1 MVYCQLIRRIIKY
14 VYLYFVYFVYIMFC
28 RDSKYFYV
36 IFFVGIFGCDKVRQV
51 QIWRFIQSFFFSL
64 NVFN

>member
-1 MVYCQLIRRIIKY
+1 MVYCKSNRRISNY

-36 IFFVGIFGCDKVRQV
+36 IFFVGTFGCDKVR
-51 QIWRFIQSFFFSL
+51 
-64 NVFN
+64 